1 MDGDVIAK
9 ILLPQNFA
17 DIFIYAIFFL
27 SLLMLFFIPEKSQ
40 QSTYLMFLVLFLA
53 MVDKIR
59 QATNDLPIEGLD
71 NAGFATLLI
80 HVGML
85 VFPLMAAG
93 LIRGRGRHDKRGVP
107 VGILIGLIAGL
118 YAVGTI
124 YEGTRPIFYN
134 PF

>member
-1 MDGDVIAK
+1 MDGEVIAN

-17 DIFIYAIFFL
+17 DIFIYLIFFL

-40 QSTYLMFLVLFLA
+40 QANYIMFVVLFLA

-59 QATNDLPIEGLD
+59 QATDQIPIEGLD
-71 NAGFATLLI
+71 NEGFATLLI
-80 HVGML
+80 HVGL
-85 VFPLMAAG
+85 FVLPLIAAG
-93 LIRGRGRHDKRGVP
+93 LIRGRGRNDKRGVP
-107 VGILIGLIAGL
+107 VGILIGLIGGL

-124 YEGTRPIFYN
+124 FEGTRDLFYA

>member
-1 MDGDVIAK
+1 MDGEVLAN

-17 DIFIYAIFFL
+17 DIFIYLIFFL

-40 QSTYLMFLVLFLA
+40 QSMYLMFVVLFFAL
-53 MVDKIR
+53 VDKIR
-59 QATNDLPIEGLD
+59 QATTDLPIEGLD

-80 HVGML
+80 HVGMF
-85 VFPLMAAG
+85 VIPLMAAG
-93 LIRGRGRHDKRGVP
+93 LIRGRGRNDKRGVP
-107 VGILIGLIAGL
+107 IGILIGLIAGL

-124 YEGTRPIFYN
+124 FEGTRDIFYN